1 MDSWRNSIGFVPQ
14 DIFLID
20 DSVENNIALG
30 VSEKEK
36 DINRIFEC
44 IKLAELERYIESLPQ
59 GLKKQTGEKGFK
71 ISGGQ
76 KQRIGTARALYNN
89 PQILIFEEA
98 TSALDEKT
106 EELVM
111 NTIYSLNESITLIL
125 ISHNELTLNKCDKVI
140 KI

>member
-59 GLKKQTGEKGFK
+59 GLKTQTGERGVK

-76 KQRIGTARALYNN
+76 KQRIGIARALYNN
-89 PQILIFEEA
+89 PQILIFDEA

-111 NTIYSLNESITLIL
+111 NAIYSLNESITLIL
-125 ISHNELTLNKCDKVI
+125 ISHNKLTLNKCDKVI

>member
-59 GLKKQTGEKGFK
+59 GLKTQTGERGVK

-76 KQRIGTARALYNN
+76 KQRIGIARALYNN
-89 PQILIFEEA
+89 PQILIFDEA

-111 NTIYSLNESITLIL
+111 NTIYSLNQSITLIL
-125 ISHNELTLNKCDKVI
+125 FSQNELTLNKCD
-140 KI
+140 